1 MIQRIQ
7 TVYLLLA
14 SIAYSLL
21 FYFPINEMLFG
32 NRVLVLNIWGLY
44 EQNGDN
50 LEQIAEA
57 YPILILSILSVILPF
72 LIIFLFKNRKLQ
84 MRLTLNASII
94 SLGLMGLNLY
104 YLYQVAT
111 TNETQIGFSVGLV
124 LPLVAFILQILA
136 FRAIRKDDLLIKSID
151 RIR

>member
-104 YLYQVAT
+104 YLYHVAT

>member
-21 FYFPINEMLFG
+21 FYLPINEMIFG
-32 NRVLVLNIWGLY
+32 DRILVLNIWGLY
-44 EQNGDN
+44 EQAGDQME
-50 LEQIAEA
+50 LITEV

-84 MRLTLNASII
+84 MRLSLNASII
-94 SLGLMGLNLY
+94 SLGLAGLNAY
-104 YLYQVAT
+104 YLYQISI
-111 TNETQIGFSVGLV
+111 TNETEIGFSIGLV
-124 LPLVAFILQILA
+124 VPIIAFILQVLA